1 MQGKVKDYFEKTL
14 DSWSYSED
22 GNWNS
27 FFVTSSSDTN
37 LSYVSSKWN
46 GGITPWNFGYTL
58 NSGWWYGE
66 GNDQDAL
73 SLDAWGEVKSY
84 MGHSFTER
92 RLYLPGET
100 VHYKAIMRH
109 AGSLTLPVGK
119 KFELVVQDS
128 SGKEILK
135 KPVSVSTQGS
145 IIESFD
151 LDANAALG
159 SYSTYLREGEKTI
172 VYG

>member
-1 MQGKVKDYFEKTL
+1 M
-14 DSWSYSED
+14 
-22 GNWNS
+22 
-27 FFVTSSSDTN
+27 
-37 LSYVSSKWN
+37 
-46 GGITPWNFGYTL
+46 
-58 NSGWWYGE
+58 
-66 GNDQDAL
+66 
-73 SLDAWGEVKSY
+73 
-84 MGHSFTER
+84 
-92 RLYLPGET
+92 
-100 VHYKAIMRH
+100 HYKAIMRH